1 LPYPRDFF
9 TAVSHELKTP
19 ITVIRGQLESM
30 IMGIG
35 DFKNYEKYLPQVLAA
50 TEEMEYLVKEI
61 LAIPKMEA
69 MGIEGNMMEISITD
83 IVKECIQSLEPLADE
98 KQITGNVEL
107 GDNVQ
112 ITAQP
117 QLMKK
122 AISNI
127 ISNAIR
133 HSPNGENVIIQLTG
147 KSLIVENSGVT
158 IFADDLPNMF
168 TPFYRAD
175 KSRNR
180 SSGGSGLGLYIVKT
194 ILDLHHLE
202 CRMENGMNSVIF
214 TINLNQN

>member
-1 LPYPRDFF
+1 M
-9 TAVSHELKTP
+9 VSHELKTP

-30 IMGIG
+30 IMGVG
-35 DFKNYEKYLPQVLAA
+35 DFKNYEKYLPQVLAV
-50 TEEMEYLVKEI
+50 TEEMENLVKEI

-69 MGIEGNMMEISITD
+69 MGIESNMMEISITD

-98 KQITGNVEL
+98 KQITSHVEL

-158 IFADDLPNMF
+158 IFADDPTNMF
-168 TPFYRAD
+168 TPFYRVD

>member
-1 LPYPRDFF
+1 V
-9 TAVSHELKTP
+9 VSHELKTP

-30 IMGIG
+30 IMGVG
-35 DFKNYEKYLPQVLAA
+35 DFKNYEKYLPQVLAV
-50 TEEMEYLVKEI
+50 TEEMENLVKEI

-69 MGIEGNMMEISITD
+69 MGIESNMMEISITD

-98 KQITGNVEL
+98 KQITSHVEL

-158 IFADDLPNMF
+158 IFADDPTNMF
-168 TPFYRAD
+168 TPFYRVD

>member
-1 LPYPRDFF
+1 
-9 TAVSHELKTP
+9 
-19 ITVIRGQLESM
+19 
-30 IMGIG
+30 MGIG